1 MQAKHCWPP
10 HVFQLE
16 AADMPTCPAPDVPAC
31 PCLPTWYADKPSCR
45 CRGRVYSTHCQ
56 AGIKHQGMKLQFN
69 CLAAAQRTLTYQI
82 DKPWPSQQKYQTYAE
97 VAICMRKPTLLKPKC
112 IFFSLQL
119 EALALLVVSSTRSSR
134 LLIWIKTQ
142 CVLSSWYSSS

>member
-1 MQAKHCWPP
+1 MQICLGDNNMQAKHCWPA

-16 AADMPTCPAPDVPAC
+16 AGDMPTCPGPDVPAC
-31 PCLPTWYADKPSCR
+31 PACQPDMPTSLVADVE
-45 CRGRVYSTHCQ
+45 GRVYSTHCQ

-97 VAICMRKPTLLKPKC
+97 VAICMRKPTLLQPKC
-112 IFFSLQL
+112 IFFSIQL

-134 LLIWIKTQ
+134 LLI
-142 CVLSSWYSSS
+142 